1 MILRTHVAENGSEVP
16 ASTSFL
22 HITKVNYLSDYKL
35 SVSFNNGESGVA
47 DLSSVVRNGVFKALE
62 PQEKFA
68 QVEIDEELETIVW
81 PGGLD
86 LAPEFVY
93 FQAFKDH
100 PPQTAQFQNQFK
112 AWGYVS

>member
-1 MILRTHVAENGSEVP
+1 MH
-16 ASTSFL
+16 L
-22 HITKVNYLSDYKL
+22 HITEVNYLSDYKV

-47 DLSSVVRNGVFKALE
+47 DLSSVVHNGVFKSLAS
-62 PQEKFA
+62 QEKFA
-68 QVEIDEELETIVW
+68 QVEIDRELETIVW

-93 FQAFKDH
+93 FQAFKDK
-100 PPQTAQFQNQFK
+100 PQHQSQFK

>member
-1 MILRTHVAENGSEVP
+1 MVMI
-16 ASTSFL
+16 L
-22 HITKVNYLSDYKL
+22 HITQVNYLSDYKL

-47 DLSSVVRNGVFKALE
+47 DLSSVVHNGVFKALAS
-62 PQEKFA
+62 QEKFA
-68 QVEIDEELETIVW
+68 QVGLDGELETIVW

-93 FQAFKDH
+93 FHAFKDK
-100 PPQTAQFQNQFK
+100 PQHQRQFK

>member
-1 MILRTHVAENGSEVP
+1 MI
-16 ASTSFL
+16 L
-22 HITKVNYLSDYKL
+22 HITEVNYLSDYKL
-35 SVSFNNGESGVA
+35 RVSFNNGESGVA
-47 DLSSVVRNGVFKALE
+47 DLSSVVHHGVFKALE

-68 QVEIDEELETIVW
+68 QVVLDEELDTVVW

-93 FQAFKDH
+93 FQAFKDK
-100 PPQTAQFQNQFK
+100 PQYRDQFK

>member
-1 MILRTHVAENGSEVP
+1 MI
-16 ASTSFL
+16 L

-47 DLSSVVRNGVFKALE
+47 DLSSVVCKGIFKVLE
-62 PQEKFA
+62 SQEKFA
-68 QVEIDEELETIVW
+68 QAALDEELETVVW

-93 FQAFKDH
+93 FQAFKDK
-100 PPQTAQFQNQFK
+100 PQYQEQFK
-112 AWGYVS
+112 VWGYVS

>member
-1 MILRTHVAENGSEVP
+1 MI
-16 ASTSFL
+16 L

-47 DLSSVVRNGVFKALE
+47 DLSSVIHNGVFKALA

-68 QVEIDEELETIVW
+68 QVGLDKELETIVW

-86 LAPEFVY
+86 LAAEFVY
-93 FQAFKDH
+93 FQAFKDE
-100 PPQTAQFQNQFK
+100 PQHQNQFK
-112 AWGYVS
+112 SWGYVT

>member
-1 MILRTHVAENGSEVP
+1 MI
-16 ASTSFL
+16 L
-22 HITKVNYLSDYKL
+22 HITEVNYLSDYKL
-35 SVSFNNGESGVA
+35 RVSFNNGESGVA
-47 DLSSVVRNGVFKALE
+47 DLSSVVHQGVFKALE

-68 QVEIDEELETIVW
+68 QVVLDEELDTVVW

-93 FQAFKDH
+93 FQAFKDK
-100 PPQTAQFQNQFK
+100 PQYREQFK

>member
-1 MILRTHVAENGSEVP
+1 MI
-16 ASTSFL
+16 L
-22 HITKVNYLSDYKL
+22 HITEVNYLSDYKL
-35 SVSFNNGESGVA
+35 RVSFNNGESGVA
-47 DLSSVVRNGVFKALE
+47 DLSSVVHNGVFKALE

-68 QVEIDEELETIVW
+68 QVALDEELDTVVW

-93 FQAFKDH
+93 FQAFKDK
-100 PPQTAQFQNQFK
+100 PQYRDQFK

>member
-1 MILRTHVAENGSEVP
+1 MI
-16 ASTSFL
+16 L
-22 HITKVNYLSDYKL
+22 HITKVKYLSDYKL

-47 DLSSVVRNGVFKALE
+47 DLSSVIHNGVFKALA

-68 QVEIDEELETIVW
+68 QVGLDTELETIVW

-86 LAPEFVY
+86 LAAEFVY
-93 FQAFKDH
+93 FQAFKDE
-100 PPQTAQFQNQFK
+100 PQYQNQFK

>member
-1 MILRTHVAENGSEVP
+1 MI
-16 ASTSFL
+16 L

-47 DLSSVVRNGVFKALE
+47 DLSSVVHNGVFKALE

-68 QVEIDEELETIVW
+68 QVGLDKELETIVW

-93 FQAFKDH
+93 FQAFKDK
-100 PPQTAQFQNQFK
+100 PQYQNQFK

>member
-1 MILRTHVAENGSEVP
+1 MI
-16 ASTSFL
+16 L
-22 HITKVNYLSDYKL
+22 HITQVAYLEEYKV

-47 DLSSVVRNGVFKALE
+47 DLSSVVRQGLFTAIA

-68 QVEIDEELETIVW
+68 QVELDPELETIVW

-93 FQAFKDH
+93 FQAFKNS
-100 PPQTAQFQNQFK
+100 PQAVGRLQNQFK

>member
-1 MILRTHVAENGSEVP
+1 MI
-16 ASTSFL
+16 L
-22 HITKVNYLSDYKL
+22 HITEVNYLSDYKL
-35 SVSFNNGESGVA
+35 RVSFNNGESGVA
-47 DLSSVVRNGVFKALE
+47 DLSSVVHNGVFKVLE

-68 QVEIDEELETIVW
+68 QVAIDKELETIVW

-93 FQAFKDH
+93 FQAFKDK
-100 PPQTAQFQNQFK
+100 PQYRDQFK

>member
-1 MILRTHVAENGSEVP
+1 MI
-16 ASTSFL
+16 L

-47 DLSSVVRNGVFKALE
+47 DLSSVVHQGVFKALE
-62 PQEKFA
+62 SQEKFA
-68 QVEIDEELETIVW
+68 QVEIDPEMQTIVW

-93 FQAFKDH
+93 FQAFKDK
-100 PPQTAQFQNQFK
+100 PPYQNQFK
-112 AWGYVS
+112 AWGYVSSHGQDIAPGTLLENLQPA